1 MQASRYAHPCDV
13 LLKANEQTDGPAMRG
28 LLVLLLLFGAG
39 SASALDLS
47 VPPPARLQAADV
59 DAAMP
64 GLARLTLARLSQ
76 GDEQQLLDTRF
87 RLQIVAGQYP
97 QALESIRKLRALRG
111 DSTQQPPLYLQ
122 YEIYARA
129 KQLQLAQRIN
139 FADAWK
145 RSFADNFQRLDDPTA
160 LKAEFAFGTNLQ
172 RLREQRD
179 RLVDA
184 TESVAALNDEQAV
197 ALLRAWQVH
206 RAYAEFLP
214 LAPQAINEDDARR
227 YSIDRNISIT
237 TRDGARISAIS
248 MHPAKATKLPVL
260 LTFTI
265 YANDDWAWMD
275 AKTMAAHGYGSVVA
289 YSRGKGRSPDPIRP
303 YDHDGSDAA
312 AVIAWAA
319 ALPWSNG
326 KVGMYG
332 GSYSGFTQWAA
343 LKRGAP
349 ALKAIATSATT
360 APGIDVPMEGGIF
373 LNFIYPWPLYTTNNT
388 SLDDATYGD
397 SGRWNALNSRWYQSG
412 QPYRELPK
420 LDGTANPLF
429 EQWLQHPTYDA
440 YWQAM
445 IPQGRE
451 FAEIGIPVL
460 ATTGYFD
467 GAQIGALHYF
477 REHLKQRPDADHTLL
492 IGPYEHF
499 TMQTGVPEQV
509 QGYSPD
515 PVARIDLQALRLAWF
530 DHVLKGTAKPALLSD
545 RVNWQVMGSNLWRHA
560 ATLEAMPTR
569 QQRLYLVPGNDG
581 NQQLAAEAAPARSS
595 LQRVDFRDRSDAGW
609 QAPRDVINRTLDPH
623 AGLVFRSEPLARET
637 ELAGAFS
644 GMLDFSLNKRD
655 ADVALAIYELTADGQ
670 YLDLAYWLQRLSH
683 AQDPSQ
689 RQLLAPS
696 QRHRVRVANTRLI
709 GRKLSAGSRVVVT
722 LGVIKQPDRQLN
734 LGSGKD
740 PSDETLA
747 DAGTPLE
754 IRWYGS
760 SHIDLPVRD

>member
-1 MQASRYAHPCDV
+1 
-13 LLKANEQTDGPAMRG
+13 MRS
-28 LLVLLLLFGAG
+28 LLVLLLLLGAG
-39 SASALDLS
+39 TTSAQDLS
-47 VPPPARLQAADV
+47 VPAPARPQATDV

-64 GLARLTLARLSQ
+64 GLARLTLSRLPQ

-97 QALESIRKLRALRG
+97 QALDSIRKLRALRS
-111 DSTQQPPLYLQ
+111 DPSQQPPLYLQ
-122 YEIYARA
+122 YEIYASA
-129 KQLQLAQRIN
+129 KQLQETQGTS

-145 RSFADNFQRLDDPTA
+145 RSFAEQFQRLDDPTA
-160 LKAEFAFGTNLQ
+160 LKAEFAFGSNLQ

-179 RLVDA
+179 RLIDA
-184 TESVAALNDEQAV
+184 ATTSFAALDDEQAI
-197 ALLRAWQVH
+197 ALLRAWQVYG
-206 RAYAEFLP
+206 AYAEFLP
-214 LAPQAINEDDARR
+214 LAPQAISEDDVRR
-227 YSIDRNISIT
+227 YNIDRDISVT
-237 TRDGARISAIS
+237 TPDGARISAIS
-248 MHPAKATKLPVL
+248 VHPAKAARLPVL

-265 YANDDWAWMD
+265 YANDEWAWMD

-303 YDHDGSDAA
+303 YEHDGSDAA

-319 ALPWSNG
+319 AQPWSNG

-343 LKRGAP
+343 LKQRAP

-373 LNFIYPWPLYTTNNT
+373 LNFIYPWPFYTTNNT

-397 SGRWNALNSRWYQSG
+397 SSRWNALNRRWYGSG
-412 QPYRELPK
+412 QSYRALPK

-429 EQWLQHPTYDA
+429 EYWLQHPTYDA

-451 FAEIGIPVL
+451 FADIDIQVL

-477 REHLKQRPDADHTLL
+477 REHLKQRQDADHTLL

-499 TMQTGVPEQV
+499 TMQTGVPEQI
-509 QGYSPD
+509 QGYTPD
-515 PVARIDLQALRLAWF
+515 PAARIDLQALRLAWF
-530 DHVLKGTAKPALLSD
+530 DHVLKGAAKPQLLAD
-545 RVNWQVMGSNLWRHA
+545 RVNWQVMGANQWRHA
-560 ATLEAMPTR
+560 ASLDAMATR
-569 QQRLYLVPGNDG
+569 QQRLYLLPGSGG
-581 NQQLAAEAAPARSS
+581 NHRLAAESAPARSS
-595 LQRVDFRDRSDAGW
+595 LQRVDFRDRSDAAW
-609 QAPRDVINRTLDPH
+609 QAPRDVINRQLDPH
-623 AGLVFRSEPLARET
+623 AGLVFRSEPLPQDT

-644 GMLDFSLNKRD
+644 GTLDFSLNKHD
-655 ADVALAIYELTADGQ
+655 ADIALAIYELTSDGN
-670 YLDLAYWLQRLSH
+670 YLDLGYWLQRISH
-683 AQDPSQ
+683 AADPSH
-689 RQLLAPS
+689 RQLLAPAR
-696 QRHRVRVANTRLI
+696 RHSVQLADTRLL
-709 GRKLSAGSRVVVT
+709 GRRLAAGSRVVVT

-734 LGSGKD
+734 MGSGKD
-740 PSDETLA
+740 PGDETLA
-747 DAGTPLE
+747 DAGAPLE

-760 SHIDLPVRD
+760 SHIDLPLRD

>member
-1 MQASRYAHPCDV
+1 
-13 LLKANEQTDGPAMRG
+13 MRG
-28 LLVLLLLFGAG
+28 LLALLLLLGAG
-39 SASALDLS
+39 SASALAMS
-47 VPPPARLQAADV
+47 PPASARPQPADV

-64 GLARLTLARLSQ
+64 GLARLTLNRLPH

-97 QALESIRKLRALRG
+97 QAIESIHKLRALRG
-111 DSTQQPPLYLQ
+111 DPPQQPPLYLQ
-122 YEIYARA
+122 YEIYASA
-129 KQLQLAQRIN
+129 KQLQQTQRIR

-145 RSFADNFQRLDDPTA
+145 RSFADHFQRLDDPTA
-160 LKAEFAFGTNLQ
+160 LKAEFAFGSNLQ

-179 RLVDA
+179 SLVDA
-184 TESVAALNDEQAV
+184 TDSVTALNDEQAT

-206 RAYAEFLP
+206 AAYADFLP
-214 LAPQAINEDDARR
+214 LVPQAISEDDARR

-237 TRDGARISAIS
+237 TPDGARISAIS
-248 MHPAKATKLPVL
+248 VHPAEARRLPVL

-265 YANDDWAWMD
+265 YANDDWAWSD
-275 AKTMAAHGYGSVVA
+275 AKMMAAHGYASVVA
-289 YSRGKGRSPDPIRP
+289 YSRGKGRSPDPVRP
-303 YDHDGSDAA
+303 YEHDGSDAA

-319 ALPWSNG
+319 AQPWSNG

-343 LKRGAP
+343 LKQRAP

-373 LNFIYPWPLYTTNNT
+373 LNFIYPWPFYTTNNT

-397 SGRWNALNSRWYQSG
+397 SGRWNALNSRWYRSG
-412 QPYRELPK
+412 QAYRDLPT
-420 LDGTANPLF
+420 LDGAANPWF
-429 EQWLQHPTYDA
+429 ERWLQHPTYDA
-440 YWQAM
+440 YWQAL

-451 FAEIGIPVL
+451 FADIGIPVL

-509 QGYSPD
+509 QGYTPD
-515 PVARIDLQALRLAWF
+515 PAARVDLQALRLAWF
-530 DHVLKGTAKPALLSD
+530 DHVLKAAAKPALLAD
-545 RVNWQVMGSNLWRHA
+545 RVNWQVMGSNQWRHA
-560 ATLEAMPTR
+560 ASLDAMPTR
-569 QQRLYLVPGNDG
+569 QQRFYLLPASGG
-581 NQQLAAEAAPARSS
+581 GHRLAAEPAPTRSS
-595 LQRVDFRDRSDAGW
+595 VQRIDFRERGDAAW
-609 QAPRDVINRTLDPH
+609 QPPTQVINRELDTH
-623 AGLVFRSEPLARET
+623 AGLVFLSEPLEQDT

-644 GMLDFSLNKRD
+644 GTLDFSLNKQD
-655 ADVALAIYELTADGQ
+655 ADIALAIYELTADGD

-683 AQDPSQ
+683 AADPSQ
-689 RQLLAPS
+689 RQLLAPA
-696 QRHRVRVANTRLI
+696 QRHSVRLTDTRLL
-709 GRKLSAGSRVVVT
+709 GRKLAAGSRLVIT

-734 LGSGKD
+734 LGSGKN
-740 PSDETLA
+740 PNDETLA

-760 SHIDLPVRD
+760 SHINLPVRE